1 MGKRYFFVLSVI
13 FLIIIGSAPVC
24 LGTIAIGEED
34 VLQISVWGY
43 PELTVTVPV
52 RPGGVISV
60 PFVGEVKAGGLTPQ
74 ELKGVLE
81 KGFEKFIKTP
91 TVSVVVTAVNSF
103 KVYVYGAGLQG
114 GAAEAGT
121 GAAAPG
127 TAVENAGIKPGA
139 ITLKR
144 DTSLMQLLSLI
155 GFQKYADLA
164 NAYII
169 RGEKKL
175 NVNFYKLVVQ
185 GDVSQDIPLQPNDVI
200 FVPAAL
206 EQRIKVVG
214 AVKTPGLI
222 PFTEGMTT
230 LDAILIA
237 GGFTDYASQNNVFI
251 IRKEGKEV
259 KNIRVRIKDVLN
271 DGTVGEN
278 LPLRPGDIVK
288 VKDSLF

>member
-1 MGKRYFFVLSVI
+1 MGKRYLLVLSVV

-24 LGTIAIGEED
+24 RGTIAIGEED
-34 VLQISVWGY
+34 ILQISVWGY
-43 PELTVTVPV
+43 PDLTVTVPV

-114 GAAEAGT
+114 GASEAASPGVAAE
-121 GAAAPG
+121 
-127 TAVENAGIKPGA
+127 NSGIKPGA

-144 DTSLMQLLSLI
+144 DTTLMQLLALL

-175 NVNFYKLVVQ
+175 DVNFYKLVAQ

-230 LDAILIA
+230 LDAILTA

-271 DGTVGEN
+271 DGAVGEN